1 MAGRSRRNPTPARKG
16 RAPVHMKAAKS
27 VLERLKAHESA
38 AVLKVL
44 LERHQALRGEAE
56 EIATE
61 LLSSP
66 SAEGVADN
74 VLASLTFIGIDA
86 VNGRAGSKPWGYV
99 DPTDAAW
106 ELLEE
111 ALEDVISGMKRAM
124 ELGLADA
131 AEAMCRGVVA
141 GLRRAEEEKPEG
153 AFEWAPD
160 FAAEEACNVVE
171 ELLRVCPK
179 ERRKETR
186 NHLLDAFA
194 RDVPE
199 WSEMLERA
207 AKQAVSR
214 R

>member
-1 MAGRSRRNPTPARKG
+1 MN
-16 RAPVHMKAAKS
+16 AAKS
-27 VLERLKAHESA
+27 VLERLKAEESA
-38 AVLKVL
+38 AVLKTL

-86 VNGRAGSKPWGYV
+86 VNGRAGRKPWGYV

-124 ELGLADA
+124 QLGLADA
-131 AEAMCRGVVA
+131 AEAMCRGIVA

-153 AFEWAPD
+153 ALGWAPD
-160 FAAEEACNVVE
+160 FPAEEACNVVE

-186 NHLLDAFA
+186 DHLLDAFA